1 MAIDPKKEV
10 QQFGP
15 YQLVIRQKDGKVHAV
30 LWKGS
35 ERLCNVETDDPE
47 QAVEEVLLQMGMRT
61 LERAR
66 IRGTAA
72 PGADEL
78 RHAFEALWNEL
89 NDGQRAML
97 GALHRAPGRELGT
110 LDLAAAAGYKGHG
123 GVSLWLGFAGLM
135 FGEMVARADLQ
146 MTKKGQAV
154 LTSWFCTWDTD
165 RRAWTM
171 RPDVAAGIT
180 AAGCLA

>member
-1 MAIDPKKEV
+1 M
-10 QQFGP
+10 
-15 YQLVIRQKDGKVHAV
+15 
-30 LWKGS
+30 WKGS
-35 ERLCNVETDDPE
+35 ERLCNVESDDSE
-47 QAVEEVLLQMGMRT
+47 QAVEEVSLQMGKRT

-66 IRGTAA
+66 TRGTAA

-78 RHAFEALWNEL
+78 RHVFEALWNEL

-165 RRAWTM
+165 RHTWTM
-171 RPDVAAGIT
+171 RPDVAAGMT